1 MKKGLQIQKSLR
13 KTSGEEN
20 LEEEEEAGVKH
31 NQKEG
36 IGVES
41 RNKSDYHEN

>member
-1 MKKGLQIQKSLR
+1 LR
-13 KTSGEEN
+13 KTSSEEN

-31 NQKEG
+31 NPEEG

-41 RNKSDYHEN
+41 RKKIDYHEN